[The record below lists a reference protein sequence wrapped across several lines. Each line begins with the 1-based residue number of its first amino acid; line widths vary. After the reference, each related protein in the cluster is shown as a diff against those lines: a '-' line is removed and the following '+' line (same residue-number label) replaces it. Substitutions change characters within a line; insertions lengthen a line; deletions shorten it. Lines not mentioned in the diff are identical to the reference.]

1 MSGYISDAV
10 IRRLPL
16 YYRHLRELEKE
27 GVTQIS
33 SQDLGERMQLTPSQ
47 IRQDINSFGGVG
59 RQGYGYP
66 VRELKEH
73 IRKVMGLDE
82 EHRMVIIG
90 AGRSGTAIAL
100 YASFER
106 EGFSTVAMFDAEPGK
121 VCPEDKTRPVY
132 PVAELEN
139 RIPEL
144 KPDIAVL
151 SLPAESAQGV
161 LDRLYALGL
170 RAVWNFAPVDL
181 YHPRDLALVNEH
193 LSDSLHILS
202 YHMHQ
207 MKTEEDGDNQT
218 I

>member
-1 MSGYISDAV
+1 MSGYVSDAV

-16 YYRHLRELEKE
+16 YYRHLQELEWE
-27 GVTQIS
+27 GVMQIS
-33 SQDLGERMQLTPSQ
+33 SQELGERMQLTPSQ
-47 IRQDINSFGGVG
+47 IRQDINSFGGFG

-66 VRELKEH
+66 VRSLKEH

-82 EHRMVIIG
+82 EHRMVIVG
-90 AGRSGTAIAL
+90 AGRIGTAIAQ
-100 YASFER
+100 YAFFER
-106 EGFSTVAMFDAEPGK
+106 EGFITVAMFDSEPEK
-121 VCPEDKTRPVY
+121 VCPEDKNRPVY
-132 PVAELEN
+132 PVAELEK

-161 LDRLYALGL
+161 LDRLYALGV

-181 YHPRDLALVNEH
+181 HHPRDLALVNVH

-202 YHMHQ
+202 YRMHQ

>member
-1 MSGYISDAV
+1 MSGYVSDAV

-16 YYRHLRELEKE
+16 YYRHLHDLEQE
-27 GVTQIS
+27 GVKQIS
-33 SQDLGERMQLTPSQ
+33 SQELGERMQLTPSQ
-47 IRQDINSFGGVG
+47 IRQDINSFGGFG

-66 VRELKEH
+66 VRSLKEH

-82 EHRMVIIG
+82 EHRMVIVG
-90 AGRSGTAIAL
+90 AGRIGTAIAQ
-100 YASFER
+100 YAFFER
-106 EGFSTVAMFDAEPGK
+106 EGFITVAMFDSEPEK
-121 VCPEDKTRPVY
+121 VCPEDKNRPVY
-132 PVAELEN
+132 PVAELEK

-161 LDRLYALGL
+161 LDRLYALGV

-181 YHPRDLALVNEH
+181 HHPRDLALVDVH

-202 YHMHQ
+202 YRMHQ
-207 MKTEEDGDNQT
+207 MKTEEDGDH
-218 I
+218 

>member
-1 MSGYISDAV
+1 MSGYVSDAV

-16 YYRHLRELEKE
+16 YYRHLHDLEQE
-27 GVTQIS
+27 GVKQIS
-33 SQDLGERMQLTPSQ
+33 SQELGERMQLTPSQ
-47 IRQDINSFGGVG
+47 IRQDINSFGGFG

-66 VRELKEH
+66 VRSLKEH
-73 IRKVMGLDE
+73 IRKIMGLDE
-82 EHRMVIIG
+82 EHRMVIVG
-90 AGRSGTAIAL
+90 AGRIGTAIAQ
-100 YASFER
+100 YAFFER
-106 EGFSTVAMFDAEPGK
+106 EGFITVAMFDSEPEK
-121 VCPEDKTRPVY
+121 VCPEDKNRPVY
-132 PVAELEN
+132 PVAELEK

-151 SLPAESAQGV
+151 TLPAESAQGV
-161 LDRLYALGL
+161 LDRLYALGV

-181 YHPRDLALVNEH
+181 HHPRDLALVNVH

-202 YHMHQ
+202 YRMHQ